1 MSQMYNC
8 ADIDQFMFAG
18 NATFT
23 ISSRKTGAHFTY
35 KVSQAKDN
43 DGLWFVALL
52 TGPDNDSD
60 YTYLGVV
67 RIRIEGRA
75 FMLTKKSRF
84 GEDVA
89 CVKAYRFLMS
99 QLTTKTELPECLE
112 FRHEGHCGRCGRT
125 LTVPESIDRGIGPEC
140 WSKMGGM

>member
-1 MSQMYNC
+1 MSKMTDC
-8 ADIDQFMFAG
+8 VAIEQFTFAG

-23 ISSRKTGAHFTY
+23 ISSRKTDAHFTY
-35 KVSQAKDN
+35 KVSKAKDK
-43 DGLWFVALL
+43 DTLWFVALL

-67 RIRIEGRA
+67 RDRFGGRA
-75 FMLTKKSRF
+75 FQLTKKSRF
-84 GEDVA
+84 SEDVA
-89 CVKAYRFLMS
+89 CVKAFQFFM
-99 QLTTKTELPECLE
+99 KKIMENTELPECLE
-112 FRHEGHCGRCGRT
+112 FRHEGHCGKCGRT